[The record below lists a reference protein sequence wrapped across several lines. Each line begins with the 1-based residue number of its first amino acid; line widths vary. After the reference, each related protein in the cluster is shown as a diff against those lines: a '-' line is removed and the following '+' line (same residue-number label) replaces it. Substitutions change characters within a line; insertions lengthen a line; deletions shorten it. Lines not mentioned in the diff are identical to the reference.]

1 LCVARHETRVKRKEK
16 NFKNFGKNFGRI
28 KRVITFAA
36 PKEGKRLQPE
46 RDLSRRGCN
55 KIKNHRSAFKDYQ
68 GADFL

>member
-1 LCVARHETRVKRKEK
+1 MKEK
-16 NFKNFGKNFGRI
+16 NFNIFGKSFGRI

-46 RDLSRRGCN
+46 RDKKRRGCN
-55 KIKNHRSAFKDYQ
+55 KIKEIIGQHLRITR